1 VSKPTAFITGTT
13 QGIGMV
19 TARALAD
26 AGYRVLMGCR
36 SAQRGELVRDHL
48 VRSTGNQDVEVVPLD
63 LASRQAVTNCA
74 ATVMGRCSR
83 LDLLVNNAGM
93 MSATRALSADGIE
106 LTFAVNHLGPYL
118 LTELL
123 LDLLLASTPAR
134 IVNVASRLHLRGNLD
149 LTRPLSDGRYRS
161 LAAYARSKL
170 ANVVYTFELAER
182 LQGTGLT
189 VNCLHPGVVAT
200 NLFPSTSRPMA
211 LAAGMAKRFM
221 MSPEEGAA
229 TTIYLALSPEVADI
243 SGAYFDQHRRRAEP
257 AAAALDSTLQRDLR
271 RLSARLMGLPEPG
284 EATPA

>member
-1 VSKPTAFITGTT
+1 VSKPTAFITGAT

-48 VRSTGNQDVEVVPLD
+48 VRSTGNQDVEVVALD
-63 LASRQAVTNCA
+63 LASRQVVTSCA
-74 ATVMGRCSR
+74 ATVVGRCDR

-106 LTFAVNHLGPYL
+106 LTFAVNHLGPFL

-123 LDLLLASTPAR
+123 LDLLAASAPAR
-134 IVNVASRLHLRGNLD
+134 IVNVASRLHLRGSLD
-149 LTRPLSDGRYRS
+149 LGRPQSDERYRS

-170 ANVVYTFELAER
+170 ANVVYTLELAER
-182 LQGTGLT
+182 LQGTGVT

-257 AAAALDSTLQRDLR
+257 APAARNSTLQHELR

-284 EATPA
+284 ATSPV